1 MKGPSGKYL
10 SIQRFRFYIKC
21 GELERGSPRAVDARE
36 SGRDGSHLG
45 HGHEHLQRGARTG
58 RNKDGG
64 EAARVKANLSLEW
77 REDIIFAGLSEG
89 TVRQYRMHMSGKDTE
104 RLLELERSKAQKR
117 TQKLLVDQRRQ
128 AKLKERT
135 EALNKKNEEKVM
147 RENNRE
153 ERRQQKVAQREE
165 KDRRAQEQK
174 KAALKRAAELVE
186 SNRVPIEITR
196 GATAAVNA
204 AAASAMGIKSSSSPE
219 KKTRSCI
226 VVSTAGDL
234 KQIVITAK
242 NLWIKYNA
250 IAKEH
255 NQKVNWI
262 NVAKELGIHV
272 KVREKYAR
280 MYARA
285 LHRGFD
291 FEEGADCKIKDFPHI
306 FLEPTAHENFKRAVK
321 VEGAASQVLTTD
333 KHLTTPKIEKEEEQV
348 DQEGIGV

>member
-1 MKGPSGKYL
+1 M
-10 SIQRFRFYIKC
+10 
-21 GELERGSPRAVDARE
+21 
-36 SGRDGSHLG
+36 
-45 HGHEHLQRGARTG
+45 
-58 RNKDGG
+58 
-64 EAARVKANLSLEW
+64 
-77 REDIIFAGLSEG
+77 
-89 TVRQYRMHMSGKDTE
+89 
-104 RLLELERSKAQKR
+104 
-117 TQKLLVDQRRQ
+117 
-128 AKLKERT
+128 
-135 EALNKKNEEKVM
+135 
-147 RENNRE
+147 
-153 ERRQQKVAQREE
+153 AQREE

-234 KQIVITAK
+234 KQIVVTAK